1 MDIARLDE
9 LVKLED
15 TVSGVDRNKGDLR
28 CLRSGVL
35 GTELASVDF
44 LFCTPAPL
52 PFCGAFLEVLSF
64 NFLEDVDFDFF
75 MMLPDE
81 AVGFLFF
88 VVLVMIGFGTLLLFK

>member
-1 MDIARLDE
+1 MDE
-9 LVKLED
+9 LVKLEV
-15 TVSGVDRNKGDLR
+15 TVSGVDCNKGDLR

-35 GTELASVDF
+35 GTERASVDF

-64 NFLEDVDFDFF
+64 DFLEHVDFVFF
-75 MMLPDE
+75 MMLPGE

-88 VVLVMIGFGTLLLFK
+88 VVLVMIGFGILVLFK